1 MTYLRSVL
9 FDSGSISCQLAT
21 LEAAEPGWSPPYR
34 VQGPRLLL
42 PLSQRFEC
50 RLGADAFVC
59 DPAAALWLSP
69 DGPYQLKHPMA
80 GQRSVVVTLAEDLGP
95 AGRVYLPLGS
105 QVLLRRCLQAHAMQA
120 IDALEVQEHLAGLVQ
135 SVRPA
140 DRPAPEK
147 VHRAVERARD
157 YIAAAPE
164 RSDTLDEIAK
174 AVHCSAFHLARRFRM
189 HTGTSL
195 HGLRNQLR
203 MTLALDRLR
212 EGERSISAL
221 AADLGFASH
230 AHFTVAFRRAFGMA
244 PSQMRTNLEARR
256 LH

>member
-9 FDSGSISCQLAT
+9 FESESIGCHLAT
-21 LEAAEPGWSPPYR
+21 LDAAEPTWSAPYC

-42 PLSQRFEC
+42 PLTQRFEC
-50 RLGADAFVC
+50 RLGANAFVC

-69 DGPYQLKHPMA
+69 DDPYQLKRPTG
-80 GQRSVVVTLAEDLGP
+80 GQRSVVLTLAEEVEP
-95 AGRVYLPLGS
+95 TGRSYLPLSG
-105 QVLLRRCLQAHAMQA
+105 QAKLRRCLQANAEVA
-120 IDALEVQEHLAGLVQ
+120 IDPLEMQERLFELVQ

-140 DRPAPEK
+140 DRLGASK
-147 VHRAVERARD
+147 IHRAVERARD

-164 RSDTLDEIAK
+164 RSDTLDVIAR

-189 HTGTSL
+189 HTGMSL
-195 HGLRNQLR
+195 HGFRNQLR

-221 AADLGFASH
+221 ALDLGFASH

-244 PSQMRTNLEARR
+244 PRQMRTNLEAPL

>member
-9 FDSGSISCQLAT
+9 FESGAISCQLAT
-21 LEAAEPGWSPPYR
+21 LDTAEPGWSAPYR

-42 PLSQRFEC
+42 PLTQRFEC

-80 GQRSVVVTLAEDLGP
+80 GQRSMVLALAEDLAP
-95 AGRVYLPLGS
+95 SGRSYLPLSS

-120 IDALEVQEHLAGLVQ
+120 IDALEMQEHLVGLIQ
-135 SVRPA
+135 SVRPV
-140 DRPAPEK
+140 DRPGPSK
-147 VHRAVERARD
+147 IHRAVERARD

-164 RSDTLDEIAK
+164 RIDTLDEIAK

-189 HTGTSL
+189 HTGMSL

-212 EGERSISAL
+212 GGERSISAL

-230 AHFTVAFRRAFGMA
+230 AHFTVAFRRAFGIA
-244 PSQMRTNLEARR
+244 PSQMRTNLEARSP
-256 LH
+256 H

>member
-9 FDSGSISCQLAT
+9 FESGSVSCQLAT
-21 LEAAEPGWSPPYR
+21 LEAAEPGWSPRYR

-42 PLSQRFEC
+42 PLTQRFEC
-50 RLGADAFVC
+50 RLGSDAFVC

-69 DGPYQLKHPMA
+69 DGPYQLKHPTA
-80 GQRSVVVTLAEDLGP
+80 GQRSVVLTLAEDLAP
-95 AGRVYLPLGS
+95 SGRVYLPLGS
-105 QVLLRRCLQAHAMQA
+105 QLLLRRCLQAHALRA
-120 IDALEVQEHLAGLVQ
+120 IDALEMQEHLAGLIQ
-135 SVRPA
+135 SARPP
-140 DRPAPEK
+140 DRPAARI
-147 VHRAVERARD
+147 HRAVERARD

-164 RSDTLDEIAK
+164 RSDTLDEIAR
-174 AVHCSAFHLARRFRM
+174 AVHCSAFHLARRFRV

-244 PSQMRTNLEARR
+244 PSQMRTNLEAHR